1 MAGPPPALGRSGS
14 ANKDK
19 AAMLAADD
27 AKRMQALE
35 SKVTAQKKEL
45 ENRDI
50 TIRAIQRNFEQLS
63 SMCQADK
70 EQITALQ
77 KKLAEAEK
85 RTVSTEEREQAA
97 KYPKLKDAFD
107 ALNNMYVETEDKMAK
122 LQKQLAAALGNSDK
136 GDADRKALLAQIQEG
151 KKALEECQRKLAD
164 AERAASG
171 WESKRTAMDQK
182 LQELQDAV
190 KAKEKMR
197 VDLEK
202 SETTLRSE
210 MSRLQAQMMKAD
222 QACGQLCDVD
232 ILFSIFLLLLDVD
245 DSSRNSSKTSSDQA
259 AQTEISEL
267 KKKLAE
273 SDKARLSSSKLA
285 WPSLLRALSAARP
298 RPGPSSR
305 WLASSRHL

>member
-85 RTVSTEEREQAA
+85 RTVSAEEREQAA

-171 WESKRTAMDQK
+171 WDSKRTAMDQK

-197 VDLEK
+197 ADLEK

-222 QACGQLCDVD
+222 QAC
-232 ILFSIFLLLLDVD
+232 
-245 DSSRNSSKTSSDQA
+245 R
-259 AQTEISEL
+259 
-267 KKKLAE
+267 
-273 SDKARLSSSKLA
+273 
-285 WPSLLRALSAARP
+285 
-298 RPGPSSR
+298 
-305 WLASSRHL
+305 